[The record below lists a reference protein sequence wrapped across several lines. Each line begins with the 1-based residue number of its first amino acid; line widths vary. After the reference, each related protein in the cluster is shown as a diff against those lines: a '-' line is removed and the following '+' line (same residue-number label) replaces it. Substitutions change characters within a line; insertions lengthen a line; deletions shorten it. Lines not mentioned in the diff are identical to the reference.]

1 MADFDY
7 PLDDLRNPRGKNG
20 LTSLANFY
28 QRNLYRDEIYPKDG
42 ASALDT
48 WHDKFLYGR
57 IDTVQNTI
65 VPSTQNLVSIP
76 SGLGTN
82 LLALNGVV
90 NAFEKMVDN
99 VRRKVIMGGL
109 NSTGNSVLRD
119 PRAVRAYENA
129 QTSYSYF
136 TQSLF
141 NNFVSTLRGKEK
153 FQIKDFSSFVK
164 IYSQYLLNIA
174 RVTPLTRT
182 NYLLSSNA
190 SLFTTGLSIA
200 IANDDASNDAVK
212 YEDFI
217 ADPNFLFF
225 KECAKKYGFVLNKN
239 APWILTADLFTSAFA
254 AVAMDNYAAASGEI
268 INRNNFFDM
277 YYNPT
282 YLTDFDDLIRILVNS
297 YNEFLIKEPF
307 YDKEVG
313 ALNDKCSIA
322 AKPRKPLGVKAAEII
337 EGTLNSNVLPD
348 KLVIDFYIDLRQI
361 EVDNPLSPLQ
371 LRSVKRGAYDRY
383 MRKPSPGMTAFQNVA
398 KYVNTIYRQYI
409 YSRGNVFL
417 QLLNRKTY

>member
-164 IYSQYLLNIA
+164 IYSQYLLDIA